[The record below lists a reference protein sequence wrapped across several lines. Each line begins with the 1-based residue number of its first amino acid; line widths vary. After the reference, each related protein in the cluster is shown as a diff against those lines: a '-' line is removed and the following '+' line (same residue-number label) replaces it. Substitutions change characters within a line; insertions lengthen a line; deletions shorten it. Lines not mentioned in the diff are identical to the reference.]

1 MGQRRGGVQH
11 GGMEVP
17 RVKTSLFI
25 AFVNLMLHASLL
37 WKKIAVKKVVI
48 ICQIC
53 VIPGKVILIILFL
66 IPIMFLFT
74 FKIF

>member
-1 MGQRRGGVQH
+1 MQRGFA

-17 RVKTSLFI
+17 RVKASLFI
-25 AFVNLMLHASLL
+25 AFESLMLHASLL
-37 WKKIAVKKVVI
+37 WKKIAVKKS
-48 ICQIC
+48 CYNTSNMC
-53 VIPGKVILIILFL
+53 YTRKVILIILFL